1 MQNTSQHMLSL
12 TQTEA
17 EERASLLSVQAYDID
32 VDLTALP
39 SRPEFRAT
47 ATVHFTCREPGA
59 SSFVECAADVEAA
72 TLNGVPLESPR
83 QGRIALP
90 DLAERNTLV
99 VTSVQTNVADG
110 EGVHRAVDPADGEV
124 YLWTSFEP
132 DEAKYAWACFDQPD
146 LKATWAFSVT
156 APAPWRV
163 VSNMAHTS
171 VSDLGE
177 ARRWVF
183 APTPPLSSYNPVVL
197 AGPFSEI
204 RRTVG
209 GFDLGILARRS
220 LQPILE
226 RDAEEI
232 FTVTGQGLEFFG
244 DAFAMPFPE
253 DKYDQVFLPEFGG
266 AMENYGCV
274 AWSDAFLRRS
284 TPTPAE
290 LELLAKVLLH
300 EMAHMWFGNIV
311 TMRWWDDLW
320 LNEAFAEFA
329 CNWAAERA
337 TRYTDAWATHLAAD
351 KLEAYL
357 ADQGPIS
364 HPIRQPVRD
373 VDEAASIFDA
383 ITYPKGASVLQQLMT
398 YVGEQAFR
406 RGMQAYFA
414 EHAWGTTTLADL
426 VAAQSESSGLDLQAW
441 EHAWLETAGPDRLV
455 LERRGKQLVLAGR
468 GPSGGAP
475 RPQVVGVGAYRRTSE
490 GLERIDFVQVTADA
504 EWTPVNVP
512 LDADLFLLND
522 DDLTFATS
530 RPEPGATQAFLA
542 AAAEL
547 PTPLSRGVA
556 VATVVDML
564 MHAEISA
571 AEAVQSLT
579 AVLRVETADTVVEPY
594 LQQVAKFAEQWSSD
608 AERERLMTLVAD
620 TCRQLAETSV
630 HRRVALRGL
639 ARTAPDLDT
648 VAWLEDAARD
658 DIDLRWRVLARKAE
672 LGALD
677 ESAVER
683 LLDEDPDPDAWVRGL
698 TVRTSAP
705 TEEAKR
711 EFWETAVVGR
721 KVPIGAFGL
730 VASAFWRPGQEHV
743 TAPYTERYLELLPRL
758 DEGGMIPAMVYTGR
772 LFPLFGIDTDYLDR
786 AAQAATSAA
795 PVVRKTLAEQSDEVR
810 RMLNARAT

>member
-1 MQNTSQHMLSL
+1 MLSL

-17 EERASLLSVQAYDID
+17 EKRAALLSVQAYDVD

-47 ATVHFTCREPGA
+47 STVQFTCREPGA
-59 SSFVECAADVEAA
+59 SSFVECAAEVESA
-72 TLNGVPLESPR
+72 TLNGVPLESPE

-90 DLAERNTLV
+90 DLAERNALV
-99 VTSVQTNVADG
+99 VTSVQTNIADG
-110 EGVHRAVDPADGEV
+110 EGVHRAIDPADGQV

-156 APAPWRV
+156 APADWRV
-163 VSNMAHTS
+163 VSNMASDS
-171 VSDLGE
+171 VGELGE

-197 AGPFSEI
+197 AGPFAEI
-204 RRTVG
+204 RRTVA
-209 GFDLGILARRS
+209 GFDLGIFARRS

-284 TPTPAE
+284 LPTPAE

-364 HPIRQPVRD
+364 HPIRQQVRD

-398 YVGEQAFR
+398 YVGEEGFR

-414 EHAWGTTTLADL
+414 EHAWGNTTLADL
-426 VAAQSESSGLDLQAW
+426 VAAQAEASGRDLRTW

-455 LERRGKQLVLAGR
+455 LERRGKDLVLAGR
-468 GPSGGAP
+468 GPSGGPP

-490 GLERIDFVQVTADA
+490 GLRRIAFEQLAADA

-512 LDADLFLLND
+512 LDADLFLVND

-530 RPEPGATQAFLA
+530 RPEPGSEEAFLDV
-542 AAAEL
+542 AAEL
-547 PTPLSRGVA
+547 PTAISRGVA

-564 MHAEISA
+564 MHAEIGA
-571 AEAVQSLT
+571 GDAVRCLT

-594 LQQVAKFAEQWSSD
+594 LAQVAKFAEQWSSD
-608 AERERLMTLVAD
+608 TERDRLMALVAE
-620 TCRQLAETSV
+620 TCHQLADTSV

-648 VAWLEDAARD
+648 VAWLEDAAGD
-658 DIDLRWRVLARKAE
+658 DVDLRWRALARKAE

-677 ESAVER
+677 QSAVER

-698 TVRTSAP
+698 TVRTAAP
-705 TEEAKR
+705 TDEAKR

-730 VASAFWRPGQEHV
+730 VSTSFWRPGQEQV
-743 TAPYTERYLELLPRL
+743 TAPYADRYLDLLPRL
-758 DEGGMIPAMVYTGR
+758 DEGGMIPAMVYTAR

-795 PVVRKTLAEQSDEVR
+795 PVVRKTLAERSDEVR
-810 RMLNARAT
+810 RMLAARAT